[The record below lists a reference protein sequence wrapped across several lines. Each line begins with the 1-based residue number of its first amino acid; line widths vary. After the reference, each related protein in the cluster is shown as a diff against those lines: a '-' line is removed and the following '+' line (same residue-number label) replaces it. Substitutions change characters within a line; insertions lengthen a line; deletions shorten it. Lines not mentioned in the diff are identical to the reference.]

1 MCPGHRDADTTRGPQ
16 KERCRRTWEEA
27 QVQAVLRPDLG
38 PYTRCACGAL
48 SAKYSHS
55 TRSRDAF
62 LFASIRNDVVS
73 VSPPVC
79 LTELL
84 GSYAASGGAIE
95 GGAHDPG
102 KPVRTGEASTKGAQL

>member
-1 MCPGHRDADTTRGPQ
+1 M
-16 KERCRRTWEEA
+16 
-27 QVQAVLRPDLG
+27 
-38 PYTRCACGAL
+38 YTRCACSAL
-48 SAKYSHS
+48 SAKLAILHALV
-55 TRSRDAF
+55 THF
-62 LFASIRNDVVS
+62 CVIRNDVVS